1 MTSEVWASV
10 LGRDLEELDYSYL
23 KRIGISGLHFD
34 VMEEEFVG
42 NTSFTAKD
50 LDRVLGKGL
59 PLDVHLMVKK
69 PLDWV
74 DDFLVD
80 GVEWVSAHAE
90 SLRTTPVLQ
99 KIINSKKK
107 AGLALNPRSH
117 AGIIKLYADIT
128 DFVLVMGVQPGKG
141 GQAFQPKVLL
151 KITELASDY
160 GKLVS
165 VDGGLNADTAPQCV
179 KAGAQKLCVGSYLFN
194 NLSWDDEEAD
204 RKLIDS
210 IAAHESNAD

>member
-1 MTSEVWASV
+1 MTSEVWASI
-10 LGRDLEELDYSYL
+10 LGRDLDELDYPYL
-23 KRIGISGLHFD
+23 KRIGVAGLHFD

-50 LDRVLGKGL
+50 LDFVLGKGL

-99 KIINSKKK
+99 KIIDSKKK
-107 AGLALNPRSH
+107 AGLALNPRTH
-117 AGIIKLYADIT
+117 AGIIKLYNDIT

-141 GQAFQPKVLL
+141 GQAFQPEVLS
-151 KITELASDY
+151 KITELAGDY

-165 VDGGLNADTAPQCV
+165 VDGGVNGETGPQCA

-194 NLSWDDEEAD
+194 NLKWDDEEAD
-204 RKLIDS
+204 RKLIDLIIDLS
-210 IAAHESNAD
+210 RE